1 MPRLE
6 KPVAGCYTLA
16 MPGRPAQRLRP
27 ELLVLFVLAVV
38 TRFWSLT
45 SPHDVVFDE
54 ALYEEYI
61 GHYFNGTYYFNLHP
75 PVGKLIL
82 ALGAHLLGIAPR
94 TLQAIEPAVTLRA
107 IPAAAGALIIP
118 VFYQLLTQ
126 LGANR
131 RTATLGAF
139 LLLCDTALLAVSRFI
154 LIDSMLILFMLCAL
168 SAWLAS
174 RTRAG
179 GARRAFVTMSAVFA
193 GLAAGT
199 KWTGLGALGV
209 IGIDWL
215 WGAIARRDGPRDGHA
230 GTGSGAAA
238 RVSAGT
244 RAIEGG
250 ILAAVP
256 ALVYAGA
263 FAIHFAL
270 VPNSG
275 NGDRVMSAAFNETLV
290 GSPTYRPGA
299 HLSFAAKLV
308 DLHRAMM
315 HENVVFE
322 TAMHEG
328 ASPWWS
334 WPILKHPLYVWA
346 GGGPDASTVGHVL
359 IEGNVV
365 VWWGALL
372 AMLALAA
379 LAAASRRARERLA
392 PHRRALAFLAVAY
405 VVNFLP
411 FAFITRILFL
421 YSYLPAFVVSVAIA
435 TIGIGALMDW
445 TAGGGFARFPAWR
458 SAALYW
464 GVAPLACVTFLYFAP
479 FAYGSPMTNAAYHR
493 RLWILERHVGQP

>member
-1 MPRLE
+1 MP
-6 KPVAGCYTLA
+6 A
-16 MPGRPAQRLRP
+16 RPAQRLRP

-82 ALGAHLLGIAPR
+82 ALGAHLLGIAPH

-139 LLLCDTALLAVSRFI
+139 LLLCDTAVLAVSRFI
-154 LIDSMLILFMLCAL
+154 LIDSILILFMLCAL

-174 RTRAG
+174 RTRTG
-179 GARRAFVTMSAVFA
+179 GARSAFVIASAVFS

-215 WGAIARRDGPRDGHA
+215 RSVIMWRGGP
-230 GTGSGAAA
+230 AAA
-238 RVSAGT
+238 RDGGLAPVPV
-244 RAIEGG
+244 RALAVEGG
-250 ILAAVP
+250 ILAVVP

-263 FAIHFAL
+263 FAVHFAL
-270 VPNSG
+270 LPNSG
-275 NGDRVMSAAFNETLV
+275 NGDRVMSAAFTETLV
-290 GSPTYRPGA
+290 GSPTYRPDA
-299 HLSFAAKLV
+299 HLSFAAKLL
-308 DLHRAMM
+308 DLHRAMI
-315 HENVVFE
+315 HENVAFE

-359 IEGNVV
+359 IEGNLV
-365 VWWGALL
+365 VWWGALVG
-372 AMLALAA
+372 MLV
-379 LAAASRRARERLA
+379 LAAAAASGRARERLA
-392 PHRRALAFLAVAY
+392 PYRRALAFLAVAY

-421 YSYLPAFVVSVAIA
+421 YSYLPALVVSVAIA
-435 TIGIGALMDW
+435 TIGIGALADW
-445 TAGGGFARFPAWR
+445 TGGDGRSRFASRR

-464 GVAPLACVTFLYFAP
+464 GVAALACVTFLYFAP

-493 RLWILERHVGQP
+493 RLWVLERHFGQP